1 MRRTV
6 HRSATGLLTLSML
19 LGTTSVFAQ
28 TAIEEIIVSAQKR
41 EQSLQDVSVAVTAFS
56 GEEIKKLGL
65 SEPADLAALIPNVTS
80 VNIFGNSLTNFVI
93 RGLGFNDI
101 APNNGSPA
109 AVHLDEVYFSYSIM
123 LSFALF
129 DIERA
134 EVLKGPQGTL
144 YGRNTTAGAVSFFSV
159 KPKSEF
165 EALISASYGN
175 YQNAELEGYLNVPVN
190 EKIAT
195 RFSGYMRQQG
205 SGPFYNRFYDIRSGE
220 VDKYAWRAQVNMK
233 PSEVLEIN
241 LNIHGGEEN
250 SDKYNYTVSP
260 YGDGTLPLTNNI
272 PCPAYF
278 TGTLQGGESDCFGYL
293 GEQEPDSDP
302 FTNAD
307 GQRGRIDHEG
317 YGGNLN
323 VKWDAGFATLTSVSS
338 YDTFDRYQ
346 SDDADGFPQQIV
358 DNYYQNE
365 INQYSQEFRLA
376 SNGEGPFNW
385 IAGLYWQ
392 KDKMDTPV
400 HEAKSFFARNLG
412 VKTMYV
418 QKSETYAGFLHTE
431 YEFDENWRLIAGV
444 RYTWEER
451 FWDGATYLTSG
462 DPNPNES
469 PTIPVTRV
477 AQRTVKKSWE
487 NISGKVGIDY
497 MPNEDTLL
505 YASVS
510 KGFKSGGYNGNLAFA
525 DVGITDFDEEIV
537 YAYEIGAKAKLLDG
551 RLIWNNSAF
560 YYDYQD
566 IQLIGNSTVIGP
578 GGLPTNVFAL
588 GNLADARVY
597 GVETELWWRPMDG
610 LDIKLTGGWL
620 DAKTKNPKP
629 GNEAIDGNDLAYAPE
644 WNTSGVVRYAKP
656 ISKNGLL
663 GSVQVD
669 WQYQG
674 DRFANVSNHPVT
686 HLRSYWLFNARV
698 ALSAEDS
705 RWEVALWGKNIFD
718 KEYETTA
725 TDLGSTRRLLEIYGY
740 PRTYGL
746 ELTYKW
752 N

>member
-1 MRRTV
+1 MKRPM
-6 HRSATGLLTLSML
+6 HIGAGGLLGVTML
-19 LGTTSVFAQ
+19 LGTTSVQAQ
-28 TAIEEIIVSAQKR
+28 SAIEEIIVSAQKR

-56 GEEIKKLGL
+56 GQEIKDLGL
-65 SEPADLAALIPNVTS
+65 NEAADLAALVPNVTA

-109 AVHLDEVYFSYSIM
+109 AVHLDEVYFAYSIM
-123 LSFALF
+123 LNFSLF

-144 YGRNTTAGAVSFFSV
+144 YGRNTTAGAVSFFTV
-159 KPKSEF
+159 KPRSEF
-165 EALISASYGN
+165 EAMASVSYGN
-175 YQNAELEGYLNVPVN
+175 YQNAELEGFINVPIN
-190 EKIAT
+190 EKVST

-205 SGPFYNRFYDIRSGE
+205 SGPFYNRFYDIHQGE
-220 VDKYAWRAQVNMK
+220 VDKYAWRAQVNAK
-233 PSEVLEIN
+233 PNDDLEIN
-241 LNIHGGEEN
+241 LNVHGGEDH
-250 SDKYNYTVSP
+250 SDQYNYTVSP
-260 YGDGTLPLTNNI
+260 YGNGTLPLSGNV

-278 TGTLQGGESDCFGYL
+278 TGTLKGGEPNCFGYL

-302 FTNAD
+302 FTTAA
-307 GQRGRIDHEG
+307 GQRGRHDLEG
-317 YGGNLN
+317 LGMSLN
-323 VKWDAGFATLTSVSS
+323 VKWDMDFATLTSITG
-338 YDTFDRYQ
+338 YETFDRYY
-346 SDDADGFPQQIV
+346 SEDADGFPQQIV
-358 DNYYQNE
+358 DDYFKND
-365 INQYSQEFRLA
+365 INQYSQETRLA

-412 VKTMYV
+412 VKTVYV

-431 YEFDENWRLIAGV
+431 YQFDPNWRLIAGV

-451 FWDGATYLTSG
+451 FWDGATFLTTG

-469 PTIPVTRV
+469 PTTNLARI
-477 AQRTVKKSWE
+477 AKRTDKKSWE
-487 NISGKVGIDY
+487 NVSGKVGIDY
-497 MPNEDTLL
+497 MPNENALL

-525 DVGITDFDEEIV
+525 DAGITDFDEETV
-537 YAYEIGAKAKLLDG
+537 YSYEIGAKTKLFDG
-551 RLIWNNSAF
+551 SLIWNSAAF

-597 GVETELWWRPMDG
+597 GVETELWWRPLDG
-610 LDIKLTGGWL
+610 LDIKLTAGWL
-620 DAKTKNPKP
+620 DAKTKNAKP
-629 GNEAIDGNDLAYAPE
+629 GNAAIEGNDLAYAPE
-644 WNTSGVVRYAKP
+644 WNTSGIVKYTQPVSNSG
-656 ISKNGLL
+656 IL

-674 DRFANVSNHPVT
+674 DRFSNVSNHPVT

-698 ALSAEDS
+698 ALSDEDA
-705 RWEVALWGKNIFD
+705 RWEVALWGKNIFN
-718 KEYETTA
+718 KEYEVAA